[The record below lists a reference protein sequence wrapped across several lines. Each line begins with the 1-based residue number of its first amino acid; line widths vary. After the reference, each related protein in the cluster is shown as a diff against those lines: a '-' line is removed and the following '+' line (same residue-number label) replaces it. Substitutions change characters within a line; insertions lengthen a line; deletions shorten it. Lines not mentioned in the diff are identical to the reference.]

1 MYKINIVKTKLKKLT
16 ETQRDEFFQ
25 DGGLCVEGLIDDKWI
40 SKLNN
45 AISQFNDEAKKLT
58 KSNTTY
64 DLQPDHTKENPKLR
78 RVTSPCDFND
88 DLWTILTKG
97 PVGDVAEDLLGE
109 TVRFYQ
115 SKLNFKSSKGGTEVK
130 WHQDKPF
137 FPHTNDSVI
146 TLGVYLKDCDD
157 PQGPL
162 EIINGSHRKNTF
174 THYDKDNIW
183 RGNIQES
190 DFKKIDFNNKKV
202 LKGKAGSMAIINYRT
217 VHGSKP
223 NFSNFDRPLLLY
235 VLSSGDSVPYTP
247 QPLKS
252 KYEQIIVRGE
262 YNNRIRC
269 DSGEYVIPPNW
280 SNGYSSIFA
289 LQQKENRS

>member
-1 MYKINIVKTKLKKLT
+1 MNKTNILKTKLKKLT
-16 ETQRDEFFQ
+16 EFQRDEFFQ

-174 THYDKDNIW
+174 THYDKDNVW

-190 DFKKIDFNNKKV
+190 DFEKIDFNNKKV

-223 NFSNFDRPLLLY
+223 NFSNAK
-235 VLSSGDSVPYTP
+235 
-247 QPLKS
+247 Q
-252 KYEQIIVRGE
+252 
-262 YNNRIRC
+262 
-269 DSGEYVIPPNW
+269 
-280 SNGYSSIFA
+280 
-289 LQQKENRS
+289 